1 MRTIKTLEEAHRII
15 AELEMEIK
23 ETKRKHDAACE
34 KIGWLKG
41 KLSECG
47 IPIRIGDMTIFT
59 IIKGGKA
66 LLSKEI
72 TP

>member
-1 MRTIKTLEEAHRII
+1 
-15 AELEMEIK
+15 MEIK

-66 LLSKEI
+66 I
-72 TP
+72 

>member
-41 KLSECG
+41 
-47 IPIRIGDMTIFT
+47 
-59 IIKGGKA
+59 
-66 LLSKEI
+66 
-72 TP
+72 

>member
-59 IIKGGKA
+59 IINGGKA
-66 LLSKEI
+66 I
-72 TP
+72 

>member
-41 KLSECG
+41 KQV
-47 IPIRIGDMTIFT
+47 
-59 IIKGGKA
+59 
-66 LLSKEI
+66 
-72 TP
+72 